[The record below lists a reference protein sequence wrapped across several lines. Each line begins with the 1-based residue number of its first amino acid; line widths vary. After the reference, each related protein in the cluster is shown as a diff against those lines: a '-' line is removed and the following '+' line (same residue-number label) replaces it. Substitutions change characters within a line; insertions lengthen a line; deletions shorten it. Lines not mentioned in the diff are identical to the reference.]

1 MRVTLSSV
9 QQSMLPKAIGS
20 CASDLPT
27 IAAYVNR
34 AQERLIN
41 CGGESGW
48 IGGWQHVAF
57 PISPCYPYFS
67 LPPEWSRVINMDI
80 CRFPLRIQNEFYEY
94 LEAGPG
100 LQGCPVPRN
109 ASEFQQINQTPN
121 FGYWRRNRCG
131 ALQGFERGMNF
142 PLFRDICVTN
152 QFVKIYTTN
161 PLDAGKR
168 VLVGPAWDQNNN
180 PIYTLDGNNQVNG
193 FYLVLGQT
201 SVTSP
206 MVVSRIDGIQKDATY
221 GQLIFKQLD
230 ATTGIEVT
238 LSKFSPWETIPAYRR
253 YYINSV
259 PRFPL
264 CPQSPCVIPQPPAG
278 GPPPVPLEVPVN
290 ALVKLAY
297 TPALLA
303 TDFLVIGCIPAL
315 IEECKAIRFMDMDA
329 PNAPQMAETYHRR
342 AIKMLQDEMR
352 TYLGEL
358 QPAVNFAPWGTAK
371 LERRL
376 WPVQYG

>member
-1 MRVTLSSV
+1 
-9 QQSMLPKAIGS
+9 MLPKAIGS

-41 CGGESGW
+41 CGGETGW

-67 LPPEWSRVINMDI
+67 LPPEWSRVINMDL
-80 CRFPLRIQNEFYEY
+80 CKFPLRIQNEFYEY
-94 LEAGPG
+94 LEGGIG
-100 LQGCPVPRN
+100 LQGGN
-109 ASEFQQINQTPN
+109 HQQAWQALGQTPPY
-121 FGYWRRNRCG
+121 GYWNRRSND
-131 ALQGFERGMNF
+131 AVQGFERGMNF
-142 PLFRDICVTN
+142 PLYRDICPVN
-152 QFVKIYTTN
+152 QYVKIYTTN
-161 PLDAGKR
+161 PLDVGKR

-193 FYLVLGQT
+193 FYLTLGST

-206 MVVSRIDGIQKDATY
+206 MIVSRIDGIQKDATF
-221 GQLIFKQLD
+221 GEVLFKQLD
-230 ATTGIEVT
+230 AVSGVEVT
-238 LSKFSPWETIPAYRR
+238 LSKFKPWETIPAYRR
-253 YYINSV
+253 YYISAV
-259 PRFPL
+259 RWYY
-264 CPQSPCVIPQPPAG
+264 PQSPCVTSPNG
-278 GPPPVPLEVPVN
+278 TSPVPCDLTVN
-290 ALVKLAY
+290 ALVKLAF

-329 PNAPQMAETYHRR
+329 ANAPQMAEQYHRR

-352 TYLGEL
+352 SALGEL
-358 QPAVNFAPWGTAK
+358 QPAVQFSPFGTAHITRP
-371 LERRL
+371 LRAIRF
-376 WPVQYG
+376 G